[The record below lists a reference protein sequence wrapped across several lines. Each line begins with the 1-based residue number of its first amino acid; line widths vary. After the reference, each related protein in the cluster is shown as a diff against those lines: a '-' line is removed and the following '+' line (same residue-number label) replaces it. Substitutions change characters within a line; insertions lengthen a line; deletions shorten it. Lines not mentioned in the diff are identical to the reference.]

1 MLVDKNKSVSLLYV
15 GTKLFFHANSA
26 KKKKSQLIC
35 QPIWWPYHVVTI
47 QTNQKYKN

>member
-26 KKKKSQLIC
+26 KKKKISINLSTNMVALSC
-35 QPIWWPYHVVTI
+35 GYY
-47 QTNQKYKN
+47 TNQPKI